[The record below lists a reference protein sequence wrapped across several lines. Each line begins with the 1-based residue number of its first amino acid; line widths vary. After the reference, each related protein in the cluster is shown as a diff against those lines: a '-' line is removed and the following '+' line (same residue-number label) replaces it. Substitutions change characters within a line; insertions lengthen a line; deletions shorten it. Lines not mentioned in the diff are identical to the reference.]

1 MQTALDQHIT
11 IDPGILAGKPC
22 IAGRRISVEHVVVWH
37 LREHQLIEEIARKYD
52 LSPASIHAALTYYYD
67 HREEMDR
74 KMAAD
79 DALIE
84 SERQRTSSKA
94 RSADRG

>member
-11 IDPGILAGKPC
+11 ISPGVLGGKPC

-37 LREHQLIEEIARKYD
+37 LREKQSVEEIARKYD
-52 LSPASIHAALTYYYD
+52 LAPASIHAALTYYYD
-67 HREEMDR
+67 HRDEIDR

-79 DALIE
+79 DARVDAL
-84 SERQRTSSKA
+84 RQQTPSKL
-94 RSADRG
+94 RPSDPG

>member
-1 MQTALDQHIT
+1 MQTVLDQHIS
-11 IDPGILAGKPC
+11 IDPGILGGKPC

-37 LREHQLIEEIARKYD
+37 LRENQPIEEITRKYD

-67 HREEMDR
+67 HRDEMDR

-79 DALIE
+79 DAMIE
-84 SERQRTSSKA
+84 AERQRASSKA